1 MCISS
6 AEFSTEPLQ
15 NFNLVA
21 SGSEVTRRRS
31 MESRLPLR
39 YLQHPTSGRAWHS
52 RESEGFEATVARLK
66 PRKNRAASRRSA
78 GQQTK
83 RVRLI
88 RGNAL
93 SSERSRG
100 CSWDAASWGLQWADD
115 EMRLTEQPSQ
125 SATADLRINSR
136 VMNKR
141 KSAQRAIEARQDKM
155 QTPKAK
161 SRIVEEV
168 QLA

>member
-1 MCISS
+1 
-6 AEFSTEPLQ
+6 
-15 NFNLVA
+15 
-21 SGSEVTRRRS
+21 
-31 MESRLPLR
+31 
-39 YLQHPTSGRAWHS
+39 
-52 RESEGFEATVARLK
+52 
-66 PRKNRAASRRSA
+66 
-78 GQQTK
+78 
-83 RVRLI
+83 
-88 RGNAL
+88 
-93 SSERSRG
+93 
-100 CSWDAASWGLQWADD
+100 
-115 EMRLTEQPSQ
+115 MRLTEQPSQ